1 MLHRSARALCALVLV
16 LSLQL
21 SAATDQDAAPGN
33 GRLSL
38 CAIVAGV
45 PAAAKAEILG
55 DAQRRAKALLHPVNG
70 SSFGPPRDGKDKNR
84 LAKQIEGILTQPPL
98 NRAHWGVDVVDLDTG
113 KALYSQNSDQ
123 LFLPASNAK
132 LFTTAAALAIAGPDY
147 RFRTTV
153 EAEGKVDE
161 NGRLLG
167 DLAIVGRGDPNISG
181 RVLPYALKTQ
191 RMPPHTQ
198 ILEEMADQ
206 VARNGLKIV
215 DGDLIG
221 DDTFYAFERYAEGW
235 AWDDLQWI
243 DGAPVSALTFND
255 NVVFVN
261 ILPGEHPGDKAV
273 ITVEPETSYYEVDNR
288 VMTSA
293 AGVTKRVGIHR
304 DPGSK
309 KIVLWGSLPLGDA
322 GMKEPMS
329 IEDPAEFVAQLFRT
343 LLERRGITIR
353 GKMRARHG
361 EGTQFFDPIP
371 PPAKLPAPGIDNP
384 GANRP
389 TGVPETAGAV
399 PQPGATQ
406 TVNPLSATPAQR
418 APDAE
423 SLSANKVLAEHYG
436 ESPLVNKVLAEHFSA
451 PLLDDI
457 RVTNKVSE
465 NLHAELALRL
475 AGKLRGEG
483 GSFEGGIAA
492 VKQFLLQAG
501 LKEDEFTFLD
511 GSGLSRRDLVT
522 PAATVQLLLYAARQ
536 PWGPVFEESLPVS
549 GVDGSLSDRFQKTP
563 AAGLIHAKTGSLS
576 HVNALSG
583 YGQTQSGERFVFS
596 IFCNNHNL
604 PASKAL
610 AAIDAVMQIL
620 VNDGTQPKK

>member
-1 MLHRSARALCALVLV
+1 MRNRLFSASLALIFLLNVPPSLATEADAAKTAAADKKTDPQKDLTREINAV
-16 LSLQL
+16 LSQ
-21 SAATDQDAAPGN
+21 Q
-33 GRLSL
+33 
-38 CAIVAGV
+38 
-45 PAAAKAEILG
+45 
-55 DAQRRAKALLHPVNG
+55 
-70 SSFGPPRDGKDKNR
+70 
-84 LAKQIEGILTQPPL
+84 PL

-147 RFRTTV
+147 RFHTTV
-153 EAEGKVDE
+153 EAEGKIDT

-167 DLAIVGRGDPNISG
+167 DLVIFGRGDPNISG

-191 RMPPHTQ
+191 RTPPHTQ

-261 ILPGEHPGDKAV
+261 VLPGEHPGDKAV
-273 ITVEPETSYYEVDNR
+273 VTIEPETNYYELDNR
-288 VMTSA
+288 LVTSSV
-293 AGVTKRVGIHR
+293 GVPKRVGIHR

-343 LLERRGITIR
+343 MLERRGITIR
-353 GKMRARHG
+353 GKTRARHG
-361 EGTQFFDPIP
+361 EGAEFFDQQIAHPNVPITEAP
-371 PPAKLPAPGIDNP
+371 P
-384 GANRP
+384 
-389 TGVPETAGAV
+389 
-399 PQPGATQ
+399 
-406 TVNPLSATPAQR
+406 S
-418 APDAE
+418 
-423 SLSANKVLAEHYG
+423 SANCPMCSAMKPQEPSGLNVP
-436 ESPLVNKVLAEHFSA
+436 SNKVLAEHFSG

-475 AGKLRGEG
+475 AGKLRGYG
-483 GSFEGGIAA
+483 GSFEGGVAA

-522 PAATVQLLLYAARQ
+522 PAATVQLLIYAARQ
-536 PWGPVFEESLPVS
+536 PWGPAFEESLPVS
-549 GVDGSLSDRFQKTP
+549 GMDGSLSDRFQKTP
-563 AAGLIHAKTGSLS
+563 AVGLIHAKTGSLS

-583 YGQTQSGERFVFS
+583 YGQTQTGKRFVFS
-596 IFCNNHNL
+596 IFCNDHNQ

-610 AAIDAVMQIL
+610 GAIDAVVRLL
-620 VNDGTQPKK
+620 VSADDSSKK

>member
-1 MLHRSARALCALVLV
+1 
-16 LSLQL
+16 
-21 SAATDQDAAPGN
+21 
-33 GRLSL
+33 
-38 CAIVAGV
+38 
-45 PAAAKAEILG
+45 
-55 DAQRRAKALLHPVNG
+55 
-70 SSFGPPRDGKDKNR
+70 
-84 LAKQIEGILTQPPL
+84 
-98 NRAHWGVDVVDLDTG
+98 
-113 KALYSQNSDQ
+113 
-123 LFLPASNAK
+123 
-132 LFTTAAALAIAGPDY
+132 
-147 RFRTTV
+147 
-153 EAEGKVDE
+153 
-161 NGRLLG
+161 
-167 DLAIVGRGDPNISG
+167 
-181 RVLPYALKTQ
+181 VLPYALKTQ
-191 RMPPHTQ
+191 RLPPHTQ

-261 ILPGEHPGDKAV
+261 VLPGEHPGDKAV
-273 ITVEPETSYYEVDNR
+273 VTVEPETNYYELDNR
-288 VMTSA
+288 VATSS

-309 KIVLWGSLPLGDA
+309 TIVLWGSLPLGDS

-353 GKMRARHG
+353 GKTRARHG
-361 EGTQFFDPIP
+361 EGEQFFDQQIAHPATAVVAP
-371 PPAKLPAPGIDNP
+371 PVITLSTPA
-384 GANRP
+384 
-389 TGVPETAGAV
+389 
-399 PQPGATQ
+399 ATQ
-406 TVNPLSATPAQR
+406 SPQEP
-418 APDAE
+418 PDLNQ
-423 SLSANKVLAEHYG
+423 SSSNKI
-436 ESPLVNKVLAEHFSA
+436 LAEHFSG

-475 AGKLRGEG
+475 AGKLRGDG
-483 GSFEGGIAA
+483 GSFEGGVAA

-522 PAATVQLLLYAARQ
+522 PAATVQLLIYAARQ
-536 PWGPVFEESLPVS
+536 SWGPVFEESLPVS

-563 AAGLIHAKTGSLS
+563 AVGLIHAKTGSLS

-583 YGQTQSGERFVFS
+583 YGQTQAGTRFVFS

-604 PASKAL
+604 PASKVL
-610 AAIDAVMQIL
+610 AAMDAVVRLL
-620 VNDGTQPKK
+620 VETEHAKK

>member
-1 MLHRSARALCALVLV
+1 MRNRLFSASLALIFLLNVPP
-16 LSLQL
+16 SL
-21 SAATDQDAAPGN
+21 ATEADAAKT
-33 GRLSL
+33 
-38 CAIVAGV
+38 
-45 PAAAKAEILG
+45 AAADKKNSPKKDLTKEIT
-55 DAQRRAKALLHPVNG
+55 A
-70 SSFGPPRDGKDKNR
+70 
-84 LAKQIEGILTQPPL
+84 ILEQPPL
-98 NRAHWGVDVVDLDTG
+98 NHAHWGVDVVDLETG

-147 RFRTTV
+147 HFRTTV
-153 EAEGKVDE
+153 ETEGKIDA

-167 DLAIVGRGDPNISG
+167 DLVIFGRGDPNISG
-181 RVLPYALKTQ
+181 RVLPFALKTQ
-191 RMPPHTQ
+191 RLPPHTQ

-261 ILPGEHPGDKAV
+261 VLPGEHPGDKAV
-273 ITVEPETSYYEVDNR
+273 VTVEPETTYYELDNR
-288 VMTSA
+288 VVTSSV
-293 AGVTKRVGIHR
+293 GVPKRVGIHR

-309 KIVLWGSLPLGDA
+309 KIVLWGSLPLSDS

-343 LLERRGITIR
+343 MLERRGITIR
-353 GKMRARHG
+353 GKTRARHG
-361 EGTQFFDPIP
+361 EDAQFFDQQIP
-371 PPAKLPAPGIDNP
+371 HPPTAAVVPPVVNSAVTNSAVTPPQEPDLNPAS
-384 GANRP
+384 
-389 TGVPETAGAV
+389 T
-399 PQPGATQ
+399 
-406 TVNPLSATPAQR
+406 
-418 APDAE
+418 
-423 SLSANKVLAEHYG
+423 NKI
-436 ESPLVNKVLAEHFSA
+436 LAEHFSG
-451 PLLDDI
+451 PLLEDI

-475 AGKLRGEG
+475 AGKLRGYG
-483 GSFEGGIAA
+483 GSFEGGVAA

-522 PAATVQLLLYAARQ
+522 PAATVQLLIYASRQ
-536 PWGPVFEESLPVS
+536 PWGPEFEESLPVS
-549 GVDGSLSDRFQKTP
+549 GVDGSLSERFQKTP
-563 AAGLIHAKTGSLS
+563 AVGQIHAKTGSLS

-583 YGQTQSGERFVFS
+583 YGQTQDGKQFVFS

-604 PASKAL
+604 PASKVLGAM
-610 AAIDAVMQIL
+610 DAVVKLL
-620 VNDGTQPKK
+620 VSADDSPKN

>member
-1 MLHRSARALCALVLV
+1 MLHRSARALCALALV
-16 LSLQL
+16 LSLQV
-21 SAATDQDAAPGN
+21 SASGEKKPAPKKD
-33 GRLSL
+33 L
-38 CAIVAGV
+38 
-45 PAAAKAEILG
+45 
-55 DAQRRAKALLHPVNG
+55 
-70 SSFGPPRDGKDKNR
+70 GKDIAAV
-84 LAKQIEGILTQPPL
+84 LSQPPL
-98 NRAHWGVDVVDLDTG
+98 NRAHWGIDVIDLDTG

-123 LFLPASNAK
+123 LFLPASNNK
-132 LFTTAAALAIAGPDY
+132 LFTTAAVLAIAGPDY
-147 RFRTTV
+147 RFHTTV
-153 EAEGKVDE
+153 EAEGKVDD

-167 DLAIVGRGDPNISG
+167 DLVIVGRGDPNISG

-191 RMPPHTQ
+191 RIPPHTQ

-206 VARNGLKIV
+206 VAHSGLKIV

-221 DDTFYAFERYAEGW
+221 DDAFYAFERYAEGW

-261 ILPGEHPGDKAV
+261 VLPGEHPGDKAV
-273 ITVEPETSYYEVDNR
+273 ITVEPETSYYELDNR
-288 VMTSA
+288 IVTSA
-293 AGVTKRVGIHR
+293 VGVAKRVGIHR

-322 GMKEPMS
+322 GAKEPMS

-353 GKMRARHG
+353 GKARARHG
-361 EGTQFFDPIP
+361 EGAQFFD
-371 PPAKLPAPGIDNP
+371 
-384 GANRP
+384 RP
-389 TGVPETAGAV
+389 V
-399 PQPGATQ
+399 PQLLNAPSPAVNNPPVAPAAQLLAQQMPDLNPATS
-406 TVNPLSATPAQR
+406 NR
-418 APDAE
+418 
-423 SLSANKVLAEHYG
+423 VLAEHV
-436 ESPLVNKVLAEHFSA
+436 ST

-457 RVTNKVSE
+457 RVINKTSE

-475 AGKLRGEG
+475 AGKLRGSG

-501 LKEDEFTFLD
+501 LKDDEFTFLD

-522 PAATVQLLLYAARQ
+522 PAATVQLLIYAARQ
-536 PWGPVFEESLPVS
+536 PWGPAFEESLPLS
-549 GVDGSLSDRFQKTP
+549 GVDGSLTDRFQKTP

-583 YGQTQSGERFVFS
+583 YGQTQPGKRFVFS

-604 PASKAL
+604 PGSKAL
-610 AAIDAVMQIL
+610 VAIDAVIQLL
-620 VNDGTQPKK
+620 VSEGGSPRK

>member
-1 MLHRSARALCALVLV
+1 MALPACDQCLSTISYNHGTLMPNRPFRASALLTLMLCLAASLETGAAGEKKPASKKDLGKDIAAV
-16 LSLQL
+16 LS
-21 SAATDQDAAPGN
+21 
-33 GRLSL
+33 
-38 CAIVAGV
+38 
-45 PAAAKAEILG
+45 
-55 DAQRRAKALLHPVNG
+55 
-70 SSFGPPRDGKDKNR
+70 
-84 LAKQIEGILTQPPL
+84 QPPL

-153 EAEGKVDE
+153 EAEGKIDD

-191 RMPPHTQ
+191 RTPPHTQ

-221 DDTFYAFERYAEGW
+221 DDTFYAFEPYAEGW

-261 ILPGEHPGDKAV
+261 VLPGEHPGDKAV

-288 VMTSA
+288 VLTSV

-309 KIVLWGSLPLGDA
+309 KIVLWGSLPLGDS

-353 GKMRARHG
+353 GKTRARHG
-361 EGTQFFDPIP
+361 EGAQFFDQQIP
-371 PPAKLPAPGIDNP
+371 HPANALGSGPAASPAVNS
-384 GANRP
+384 P
-389 TGVPETAGAV
+389 TTAAMQ
-399 PQPGATQ
+399 PQPPDLNAT
-406 TVNPLSATPAQR
+406 S
-418 APDAE
+418 
-423 SLSANKVLAEHYG
+423 NKI
-436 ESPLVNKVLAEHFSA
+436 LAEHFSP

-475 AGKLRGEG
+475 AGKLRGNG
-483 GSFEGGIAA
+483 GAFEGGVAA

-522 PAATVQLLLYAARQ
+522 PAATVQLLIYAARQ
-536 PWGPVFEESLPVS
+536 PWGPVFEESLPMS

-604 PASKAL
+604 PASKVL
-610 AAIDAVMQIL
+610 AAIDAVMQLL
-620 VNDGTQPKK
+620 VQDERAKK

>member
-1 MLHRSARALCALVLV
+1 MRNQSAKTPLAVTVFLAL
-16 LSLQL
+16 LSFGVAQQKAT
-21 SAATDQDAAPGN
+21 SAAE
-33 GRLSL
+33 
-38 CAIVAGV
+38 AG
-45 PAAAKAEILG
+45 ISQS
-55 DAQRRAKALLHPVNG
+55 DDSRAKALLHPTDGNG
-70 SSFGPPRDGKDKNR
+70 IEKGEKAKVLLRPAAAEDKEKKPTPKKDLSKEIAAV
-84 LAKQIEGILTQPPL
+84 LSQPPL

-167 DLAIVGRGDPNISG
+167 DLAIIGRGDPNISG

-191 RMPPHTQ
+191 RTPPHTQ

-206 VARNGLKIV
+206 VASNGLKIV

-273 ITVEPETSYYEVDNR
+273 ITVEPETSYYELDNR
-288 VMTSA
+288 VVTSS
-293 AGVTKRVGIHR
+293 AGVPKRVGIHR
-304 DPGSK
+304 EPGSK

-343 LLERRGITIR
+343 LLERRGIIIR
-353 GKMRARHG
+353 GKTRARHG
-361 EGTQFFDPIP
+361 EDAQFFDQQIP
-371 PPAKLPAPGIDNP
+371 HLPNSA
-384 GANRP
+384 A
-389 TGVPETAGAV
+389 AGAATTSGV
-399 PQPGATQ
+399 SAPANATMQPQQP
-406 TVNPLSATPAQR
+406 
-418 APDAE
+418 PDLNQ
-423 SLSANKVLAEHYG
+423 SSPNKI
-436 ESPLVNKVLAEHFSA
+436 LAEHFSA
-451 PLLDDI
+451 SLLDDV

-475 AGKLRGEG
+475 AGKLRGYG

-511 GSGLSRRDLVT
+511 GSGLSRRDLIT
-522 PAATVQLLLYAARQ
+522 PAATVQLLIYAARQ

-549 GVDGSLSDRFQKTP
+549 GVDGSLSERFQKTP
-563 AAGLIHAKTGSLS
+563 AVGLVHAKTGSLS

-583 YGQTQSGERFVFS
+583 YGQTQSGKRFVFS

-604 PASKAL
+604 PASKVLGAM
-610 AAIDAVMQIL
+610 DAV
-620 VNDGTQPKK
+620 VRAVVTEESSAK

>member
-1 MLHRSARALCALVLV
+1 MRNRLF
-16 LSLQL
+16 
-21 SAATDQDAAPGN
+21 SAALALIFLLNVPPSLATETKAAETVAADKRAEPQKDLTREIN
-33 GRLSL
+33 AILS
-38 CAIVAGV
+38 
-45 PAAAKAEILG
+45 
-55 DAQRRAKALLHPVNG
+55 
-70 SSFGPPRDGKDKNR
+70 
-84 LAKQIEGILTQPPL
+84 QPPL
-98 NRAHWGVDVVDLDTG
+98 SRAHWGLDVVDLETG

-132 LFTTAAALAIAGPDY
+132 LFTTAAALAIAGPNY

-153 EAEGKVDE
+153 EAEGKIDD

-167 DLAIVGRGDPNISG
+167 DLVIVGRGDPNISG

-191 RMPPHTQ
+191 RVAPHTQ

-261 ILPGEHPGDKAV
+261 VLPGEHPGDKAV
-273 ITVEPETSYYEVDNR
+273 VTVEPETNYYELDNR
-288 VMTSA
+288 VVTSS
-293 AGVTKRVGIHR
+293 AGVPKRVGIHR

-309 KIVLWGSLPLGDA
+309 TIVLWGSLPPGDS

-329 IEDPAEFVAQLFRT
+329 IEDPAEFVAQLFRIM
-343 LLERRGITIR
+343 LERRGITIR
-353 GKMRARHG
+353 GKTRARHG
-361 EGTQFFDPIP
+361 DAEQFFDQQILHPMIP
-371 PPAKLPAPGIDNP
+371 PAAG
-384 GANRP
+384 
-389 TGVPETAGAV
+389 TAASSI
-399 PQPGATQ
+399 
-406 TVNPLSATPAQR
+406 VNPSASASTPAQPEQ
-418 APDAE
+418 PD
-423 SLSANKVLAEHYG
+423 LNQ
-436 ESPLVNKVLAEHFSA
+436 SPNKVLAEHFSG
-451 PLLDDI
+451 PLLDDV

-475 AGKLRGEG
+475 AGKLRGYG
-483 GSFEGGIAA
+483 GSFEGGVAA

-522 PAATVQLLLYAARQ
+522 PAATVQLLIYAARQ
-536 PWGPVFEESLPVS
+536 PWGPAFEESLPVS
-549 GVDGSLSDRFQKTP
+549 GVDGSLSERFQKTP
-563 AAGLIHAKTGSLS
+563 ASGLIQAKTGSLS

-583 YGQTQSGERFVFS
+583 YGQTQAGKRFVFS

-604 PASKAL
+604 PASKVL
-610 AAIDAVMQIL
+610 AAMDAVVKLL
-620 VNDGTQPKK
+620 VGDEPRKK

>member
-1 MLHRSARALCALVLV
+1 MRNRPFSASLALILLLNVPPSLATEADSAKTAAADKKTDPKKDLTREIAAV
-16 LSLQL
+16 LSQ
-21 SAATDQDAAPGN
+21 Q
-33 GRLSL
+33 
-38 CAIVAGV
+38 
-45 PAAAKAEILG
+45 
-55 DAQRRAKALLHPVNG
+55 
-70 SSFGPPRDGKDKNR
+70 
-84 LAKQIEGILTQPPL
+84 PL

-153 EAEGKVDE
+153 EAEGKIDT

-167 DLAIVGRGDPNISG
+167 DLVIFGRGDPNISG

-191 RMPPHTQ
+191 RTPPHTQ

-261 ILPGEHPGDKAV
+261 VLPGEHPGDKAV
-273 ITVEPETSYYEVDNR
+273 VTIEPETNYYELDNR
-288 VMTSA
+288 AVTSS
-293 AGVTKRVGIHR
+293 AGVTRRVGIHR

-343 LLERRGITIR
+343 MLERRGITIR
-353 GKMRARHG
+353 GKTRARHG
-361 EGTQFFDPIP
+361 EGAEFFDQQIAHANVPTTEAP
-371 PPAKLPAPGIDNP
+371 P
-384 GANRP
+384 
-389 TGVPETAGAV
+389 
-399 PQPGATQ
+399 
-406 TVNPLSATPAQR
+406 S
-418 APDAE
+418 
-423 SLSANKVLAEHYG
+423 SANCPMGSAMKLQEFSGPNVP
-436 ESPLVNKVLAEHFSA
+436 SNKVLAEHFSG

-475 AGKLRGEG
+475 AGKLRGYG
-483 GSFEGGIAA
+483 GSFEGGVAA

-522 PAATVQLLLYAARQ
+522 PAATVQLLIYAARQ
-536 PWGPVFEESLPVS
+536 PWGPAFEESLPVS
-549 GVDGSLSDRFQKTP
+549 GMDGSLSDRFQKTP
-563 AAGLIHAKTGSLS
+563 AVGLIHAKTGSLS

-583 YGQTQSGERFVFS
+583 YGQTQTGKRFVFS
-596 IFCNNHNL
+596 IFCNDHNQ

-610 AAIDAVMQIL
+610 GAIDAVVKLL
-620 VNDGTQPKK
+620 VETEYMRK

>member
-1 MLHRSARALCALVLV
+1 MRNQSAKTPLAVTVFLAL
-16 LSLQL
+16 LSFGAPQQKGT
-21 SAATDQDAAPGN
+21 SAAE
-33 GRLSL
+33 
-38 CAIVAGV
+38 AG
-45 PAAAKAEILG
+45 ISQS
-55 DAQRRAKALLHPVNG
+55 DDSRAKALLHPTDGNG
-70 SSFGPPRDGKDKNR
+70 IEKGEKAKVLLRPAPENKEKKPGPKRDLSKEIAAV
-84 LAKQIEGILTQPPL
+84 LSQPPL
-98 NRAHWGVDVVDLDTG
+98 NRAHWGIDVVDLETG

-132 LFTTAAALAIAGPDY
+132 LFTTAAVLAIAGPDY

-167 DLAIVGRGDPNISG
+167 DLAVIGRGDPNISG

-191 RMPPHTQ
+191 RTPPHTQ

-221 DDTFYAFERYAEGW
+221 DDKFYAFERYAEGW

-261 ILPGEHPGDKAV
+261 VLPGEHPGDKAV
-273 ITVEPETSYYEVDNR
+273 VTVEPETSYYELDNR
-288 VMTSA
+288 VVTSSA
-293 AGVTKRVGIHR
+293 SVAKRVGVHR

-309 KIVLWGSLPLGDA
+309 TIMLWGSLPLGDS

-343 LLERRGITIR
+343 MLERRGITIR
-353 GKMRARHG
+353 GKTRARHG
-361 EGTQFFDPIP
+361 EDAQFFDQQIP
-371 PPAKLPAPGIDNP
+371 HPMISS
-384 GANRP
+384 P
-389 TGVPETAGAV
+389 TGTAAS
-399 PQPGATQ
+399 P
-406 TVNPLSATPAQR
+406 
-418 APDAE
+418 
-423 SLSANKVLAEHYG
+423 SANSAI
-436 ESPLVNKVLAEHFSA
+436 SPAMRPQEPPDFNQGTSNKILAEHFSV
-451 PLLDDI
+451 PLLDDV

-475 AGKLRGEG
+475 AGKLRGDG
-483 GSFEGGIAA
+483 GSFEGGVAA

-522 PAATVQLLLYAARQ
+522 PAATVQLLIYAARQ
-536 PWGPVFEESLPVS
+536 PWGLAFEESLPVS
-549 GVDGSLSDRFQKTP
+549 GVDGSLSDRFQKT
-563 AAGLIHAKTGSLS
+563 AAVGLIHAKTGSLS

-583 YGQTQSGERFVFS
+583 YGQTQAGKRFVFS

-604 PASKAL
+604 PASKVL
-610 AAIDAVMQIL
+610 AAMDAVVKLL
-620 VNDGTQPKK
+620 VNDDDPPKK

>member
-1 MLHRSARALCALVLV
+1 MRKRPFIASLALIFLLNISPY
-16 LSLQL
+16 L
-21 SAATDQDAAPGN
+21 ATEADGAKT
-33 GRLSL
+33 
-38 CAIVAGV
+38 
-45 PAAAKAEILG
+45 AAADKKTDPKKDLTKEIS
-55 DAQRRAKALLHPVNG
+55 A
-70 SSFGPPRDGKDKNR
+70 
-84 LAKQIEGILTQPPL
+84 ILSQPPL
-98 NRAHWGVDVVDLDTG
+98 NRAHWGVDVVDLETG
-113 KALYSQNSDQ
+113 KALYSENSDQ

-153 EAEGKVDE
+153 EAEGKIDT

-167 DLAIVGRGDPNISG
+167 DLVILGRGDPNISG

-191 RMPPHTQ
+191 RLPPHTQ

-206 VARNGLKIV
+206 VTRNGLKIV
-215 DGDLIG
+215 DGDVIG

-255 NVVFVN
+255 NVIFLN
-261 ILPGEHPGDKAV
+261 LLPGEHPGDKAI
-273 ITVEPETSYYEVDNR
+273 ITVEPETSYYELDNR
-288 VMTSA
+288 VVTSSV
-293 AGVTKRVGIHR
+293 GVTKRVGIHR

-329 IEDPAEFVAQLFRT
+329 IEDPAEFVAELFRT
-343 LLERRGITIR
+343 MLERRGITIR
-353 GKMRARHG
+353 GQTHARHG
-361 EGTQFFDPIP
+361 EGAEFFDQQIAHPNVPTTEAP
-371 PPAKLPAPGIDNP
+371 P
-384 GANRP
+384 
-389 TGVPETAGAV
+389 
-399 PQPGATQ
+399 
-406 TVNPLSATPAQR
+406 S
-418 APDAE
+418 
-423 SLSANKVLAEHYG
+423 SANCPMCSAMKQQEPSGLNVP
-436 ESPLVNKVLAEHFSA
+436 SNKVLAEHFSG

-475 AGKLRGEG
+475 AGKLRGYG
-483 GSFEGGIAA
+483 GSFEGGVAA

-511 GSGLSRRDLVT
+511 GSGLSRRDLIT
-522 PAATVQLLLYAARQ
+522 PAATVQLLIYAARQ
-536 PWGPVFEESLPVS
+536 PWGAAFEESLPVS
-549 GVDGSLSDRFQKTP
+549 GVDGSLADRFQNTP

-583 YGQTQSGERFVFS
+583 YGQTEKGRRFVFS
-596 IFCNNHNL
+596 IFCNDHNV
-604 PASKAL
+604 PANKAL
-610 AAIDAVMQIL
+610 GAIDAVVRLL
-620 VNDGTQPKK
+620 VGEEKIQK

>member
-1 MLHRSARALCALVLV
+1 MPSRPFRAFVLTLMLSLAAFLETGAAGEKKPAPKKDLGKDIAAV
-16 LSLQL
+16 LS
-21 SAATDQDAAPGN
+21 
-33 GRLSL
+33 
-38 CAIVAGV
+38 
-45 PAAAKAEILG
+45 
-55 DAQRRAKALLHPVNG
+55 
-70 SSFGPPRDGKDKNR
+70 
-84 LAKQIEGILTQPPL
+84 QPPL
-98 NRAHWGVDVVDLDTG
+98 SRAHWGVDVVDLETG

-132 LFTTAAALAIAGPDY
+132 LFTTAAALSIAGPNY

-153 EAEGKVDE
+153 EADGKIDD

-167 DLAIVGRGDPNISG
+167 DLVIVGRGDPNISG

-191 RMPPHTQ
+191 RLPPHTQ

-261 ILPGEHPGDKAV
+261 VLPGEHPGDKAV
-273 ITVEPETSYYEVDNR
+273 VTVEPETNYYELDNR
-288 VMTSA
+288 VATSS

-309 KIVLWGSLPLGDA
+309 TIVLWGSLPLGDS

-353 GKMRARHG
+353 GKTRARHG
-361 EGTQFFDPIP
+361 EGEQFFDQQIAHPATAVVAP
-371 PPAKLPAPGIDNP
+371 PVITLSTPA
-384 GANRP
+384 
-389 TGVPETAGAV
+389 
-399 PQPGATQ
+399 ATQ
-406 TVNPLSATPAQR
+406 SPQEP
-418 APDAE
+418 PDLNQ
-423 SLSANKVLAEHYG
+423 SSSNKI
-436 ESPLVNKVLAEHFSA
+436 LAEHFSG

-475 AGKLRGEG
+475 AGKLRGDG
-483 GSFEGGIAA
+483 GSFEGGVAA

-522 PAATVQLLLYAARQ
+522 PAATVQLLIYAARQ
-536 PWGPVFEESLPVS
+536 SWGPVFEESLPVS

-563 AAGLIHAKTGSLS
+563 AVGLIHAKTGSLS

-583 YGQTQSGERFVFS
+583 YGQTQAGTRFVFS

-604 PASKAL
+604 PASKVL
-610 AAIDAVMQIL
+610 AAMDAVVRLL
-620 VNDGTQPKK
+620 VETEHAKK

>member
-1 MLHRSARALCALVLV
+1 MRNRLFSASLALIFLLNVPP
-16 LSLQL
+16 SL
-21 SAATDQDAAPGN
+21 ATEADAQKT
-33 GRLSL
+33 
-38 CAIVAGV
+38 
-45 PAAAKAEILG
+45 AAADKKTAPKKDLTKEIT
-55 DAQRRAKALLHPVNG
+55 A
-70 SSFGPPRDGKDKNR
+70 
-84 LAKQIEGILTQPPL
+84 ILNQPPL
-98 NRAHWGVDVVDLDTG
+98 SRAHWGVDVVDLETG

-132 LFTTAAALAIAGPDY
+132 LFTTAAALAIAGPNY

-153 EAEGKVDE
+153 EAEGKVDD

-167 DLAIVGRGDPNISG
+167 DLVIVGRGDPNISG

-191 RMPPHTQ
+191 RTPPHTQ

-261 ILPGEHPGDKAV
+261 VLPAEHPGDKAV
-273 ITVEPETSYYEVDNR
+273 VTVEPESSYYELDNR
-288 VMTSA
+288 VVTSS
-293 AGVTKRVGIHR
+293 AGVPKRIGIHR
-304 DPGSK
+304 DPESK
-309 KIVLWGSLPLGDA
+309 TIVLWGSLPVGDS

-343 LLERRGITIR
+343 MLERRGITIR
-353 GKMRARHG
+353 GKTRARHG
-361 EGTQFFDPIP
+361 DGEQFFDQQIAHAAPAVAP
-371 PPAKLPAPGIDNP
+371 PVITLSTPA
-384 GANRP
+384 
-389 TGVPETAGAV
+389 
-399 PQPGATQ
+399 ATQ
-406 TVNPLSATPAQR
+406 SPQEQ
-418 APDAE
+418 PDLNQ
-423 SLSANKVLAEHYG
+423 SS
-436 ESPLVNKVLAEHFSA
+436 NKVLAEHFSG

-475 AGKLRGEG
+475 AGKLRGDG
-483 GSFEGGIAA
+483 GSFEGGVAA

-522 PAATVQLLLYAARQ
+522 PAATVQLLIYAARQ
-536 PWGPVFEESLPVS
+536 PWGPALEESLPVS

-563 AAGLIHAKTGSLS
+563 AVGLIHAKTGSLS

-583 YGQTQSGERFVFS
+583 YGQTQAGKRFVFS

-604 PASKAL
+604 PASKVL
-610 AAIDAVMQIL
+610 AAIDAVVQLL
-620 VNDGTQPKK
+620 VKGSGTAKK

>member
-1 MLHRSARALCALVLV
+1 MRNRPFSASLALILLLNVPPSLATEADSAKTAAADKKTDPKKDLTREIAAV
-16 LSLQL
+16 LSQ
-21 SAATDQDAAPGN
+21 Q
-33 GRLSL
+33 
-38 CAIVAGV
+38 
-45 PAAAKAEILG
+45 
-55 DAQRRAKALLHPVNG
+55 
-70 SSFGPPRDGKDKNR
+70 
-84 LAKQIEGILTQPPL
+84 PL

-153 EAEGKVDE
+153 EAEGKIDT

-167 DLAIVGRGDPNISG
+167 DLVIFGRGDPNISG

-191 RMPPHTQ
+191 RTPPHTQ

-261 ILPGEHPGDKAV
+261 VLPGEHPGDKAV
-273 ITVEPETSYYEVDNR
+273 VTIEPETNYYELDNR
-288 VMTSA
+288 AVTSS
-293 AGVTKRVGIHR
+293 AGVTRRVGIHR

-343 LLERRGITIR
+343 MLERRGITIR
-353 GKMRARHG
+353 GKTRARHG
-361 EGTQFFDPIP
+361 EGAEFFDQQIAHPNVPTTEAP
-371 PPAKLPAPGIDNP
+371 P
-384 GANRP
+384 
-389 TGVPETAGAV
+389 
-399 PQPGATQ
+399 
-406 TVNPLSATPAQR
+406 S
-418 APDAE
+418 
-423 SLSANKVLAEHYG
+423 SANCPMGSAMKLQEFSGPNVP
-436 ESPLVNKVLAEHFSA
+436 SNKVLAEHFSG

-475 AGKLRGEG
+475 AGKLRGYG
-483 GSFEGGIAA
+483 GSFEGGVAA

-522 PAATVQLLLYAARQ
+522 PAATVQLLIYAARQ
-536 PWGPVFEESLPVS
+536 PWGPAFEESLPVS
-549 GVDGSLSDRFQKTP
+549 GMDGSLSDRFQKTP
-563 AAGLIHAKTGSLS
+563 AVGLIHAKTGSLS

-583 YGQTQSGERFVFS
+583 YGQTQTGKRFVFS
-596 IFCNNHNL
+596 IFCNDHNQ

-610 AAIDAVMQIL
+610 GAIDAVVRLL
-620 VNDGTQPKK
+620 VSADDSSKK

>member
-1 MLHRSARALCALVLV
+1 MLQRSARALCALALV
-16 LSLQL
+16 LSLQV
-21 SAATDQDAAPGN
+21 SAAGEKKPAPKKD
-33 GRLSL
+33 L
-38 CAIVAGV
+38 
-45 PAAAKAEILG
+45 
-55 DAQRRAKALLHPVNG
+55 
-70 SSFGPPRDGKDKNR
+70 GKDIAAV
-84 LAKQIEGILTQPPL
+84 LSQPPL
-98 NRAHWGVDVVDLDTG
+98 NRAHWGVDVVDLETG

-123 LFLPASNAK
+123 LFLPASNTK
-132 LFTTAAALAIAGPDY
+132 LFTTAAALAVAGPDY
-147 RFRTTV
+147 RLRTTV
-153 EAEGKVDE
+153 EAEGKIDD

-167 DLAIVGRGDPNISG
+167 DLVIFGRGDPNISG
-181 RVLPYALKTQ
+181 RTLPYTLKTQ
-191 RMPPHTQ
+191 RTPPHTQ

-261 ILPGEHPGDKAV
+261 VLPGEHPGDKAV
-273 ITVEPETSYYEVDNR
+273 ITVEPETSYYELDNR
-288 VMTSA
+288 VLTTAVGA
-293 AGVTKRVGIHR
+293 AKRVGIHR

-322 GMKEPMS
+322 GAKEPMS

-353 GKMRARHG
+353 GKARARHG
-361 EGTQFFDPIP
+361 EGAQFFDQQVPHAPTAPAMGAAAAPLVNSPISPAMQP
-371 PPAKLPAPGIDNP
+371 PPQ
-384 GANRP
+384 
-389 TGVPETAGAV
+389 V
-399 PQPGATQ
+399 ATDLNQ
-406 TVNPLSATPAQR
+406 AS
-418 APDAE
+418 
-423 SLSANKVLAEHYG
+423 SNKILAEHV
-436 ESPLVNKVLAEHFSA
+436 ST

-457 RVTNKVSE
+457 RVINKTSE

-475 AGKLRGEG
+475 AGKLGGNG
-483 GSFEGGIAA
+483 GSFESGVAA

-501 LKEDEFTFLD
+501 LKDDEFTFLD

-522 PAATVQLLLYAARQ
+522 PAATVQLLIYAARQ
-536 PWGPVFEESLPVS
+536 PWGPAFEESLPLS
-549 GVDGSLSDRFQKTP
+549 GVDGSLTDRFQKTP

-583 YGQTQSGERFVFS
+583 YGQTQSGKRFVFS

-604 PASKAL
+604 PGSKAL
-610 AAIDAVMQIL
+610 AAIDAVMQLL
-620 VNDGTQPKK
+620 VSDGGPPKK

>member
-1 MLHRSARALCALVLV
+1 MLQRSARALCALALV
-16 LSLQL
+16 LSLQV
-21 SAATDQDAAPGN
+21 SAPGEKKPAPKKDL
-33 GRLSL
+33 GKEIADVLS
-38 CAIVAGV
+38 
-45 PAAAKAEILG
+45 
-55 DAQRRAKALLHPVNG
+55 
-70 SSFGPPRDGKDKNR
+70 
-84 LAKQIEGILTQPPL
+84 QPPL
-98 NRAHWGVDVVDLDTG
+98 NRAHWGVDVVDLGTG
-113 KALYSQNSDQ
+113 KALYSQNPDE
-123 LFLPASNAK
+123 LFLPASNTK

-153 EAEGKVDE
+153 EAEGRVDDSA
-161 NGRLLG
+161 RLLG
-167 DLAIVGRGDPNISG
+167 DLVIVGRGDPNISG

-191 RMPPHTQ
+191 RTPPHTQ

-206 VARNGLKIV
+206 VARNGLKSV

-221 DDTFYAFERYAEGW
+221 DDTFYEFERYAEGW

-261 ILPGEHPGDKAV
+261 VMPGERPGDKAV
-273 ITVEPETSYYEVDNR
+273 ITVEPETSYYELDNR
-288 VMTSA
+288 VVTSS
-293 AGVTKRVGIHR
+293 AGVAKRVGIHR

-343 LLERRGITIR
+343 MLERRGITIR
-353 GKMRARHG
+353 GKARARHG
-361 EGTQFFDPIP
+361 DDAQFFDQQIAHPATAAVP
-371 PPAKLPAPGIDNP
+371 PPIVNSAPAAATTSPQE
-384 GANRP
+384 RP
-389 TGVPETAGAV
+389 ELNQA
-399 PQPGATQ
+399 
-406 TVNPLSATPAQR
+406 S
-418 APDAE
+418 
-423 SLSANKVLAEHYG
+423 SNKVLAEHI
-436 ESPLVNKVLAEHFSA
+436 STF
-451 PLLDDI
+451 LLDDV
-457 RVTNKVSE
+457 RVINKTSE

-475 AGKLRGEG
+475 AGKLRGYG

-522 PAATVQLLLYAARQ
+522 PAATVQLLIYAARQ
-536 PWGPVFEESLPVS
+536 PWGAAFEESLPVS

-563 AAGLIHAKTGSLS
+563 AVGLIHAKTGSLS

-583 YGQTQSGERFVFS
+583 YGQTQTGKRFMFS

-604 PASKAL
+604 PANKAL
-610 AAIDAVMQIL
+610 TAIDAVLQLL
-620 VNDGTQPKK
+620 VGDGDPPKK

>member
-1 MLHRSARALCALVLV
+1 MWNRRFSASLVLIFLLNV
-16 LSLQL
+16 PPAL
-21 SAATDQDAAPGN
+21 ATEA
-33 GRLSL
+33 
-38 CAIVAGV
+38 
-45 PAAAKAEILG
+45 
-55 DAQRRAKALLHPVNG
+55 DAQKNG
-70 SSFGPPRDGKDKNR
+70 CCGQKNSPKRD
-84 LAKQIEGILTQPPL
+84 LAREIAAILEQPPL
-98 NRAHWGVDVVDLDTG
+98 NRAHWGIDVVDLDTG

-132 LFTTAAALAIAGPDY
+132 LFTTAASLAIAGPDY

-153 EAEGKVDE
+153 EAEGKVDD

-167 DLAIVGRGDPNISG
+167 DLVIVGRGDPNISG

-191 RMPPHTQ
+191 RTPPHTQ

-221 DDTFYAFERYAEGW
+221 DDTFYAFEKYAEGW

-255 NVVFVN
+255 NVIFVN
-261 ILPGEHPGDKAV
+261 VLPGEHPGDKAI
-273 ITVEPETSYYEVDNR
+273 ITMEPETSYYELDNR
-288 VMTSA
+288 VVTSS

-329 IEDPAEFVAQLFRT
+329 IEDPAEFVAELFRT
-343 LLERRGITIR
+343 MLERRGITIR
-353 GKMRARHG
+353 GKARSRHG
-361 EGTQFFDPIP
+361 EGAEFFDQQIP
-371 PPAKLPAPGIDNP
+371 RPMTSP
-384 GANRP
+384 P
-389 TGVPETAGAV
+389 TGAAASP
-399 PQPGATQ
+399 
-406 TVNPLSATPAQR
+406 
-418 APDAE
+418 
-423 SLSANKVLAEHYG
+423 SANPAISTAMRPQEPPDFNQG
-436 ESPLVNKVLAEHFSA
+436 PSNKILAEHFSA
-451 PLLDDI
+451 PLLDDV

-475 AGKLRGEG
+475 AGKLRGYG
-483 GSFEGGIAA
+483 GSFEGGVAA

-522 PAATVQLLLYAARQ
+522 PAATVQLLIYAARQ
-536 PWGPVFEESLPVS
+536 PWGPAFEESLPVS
-549 GVDGSLSDRFQKTP
+549 GVDGSLSERFQKTP
-563 AAGLIHAKTGSLS
+563 AVGHVHAKTGSLS

-583 YGQTQSGERFVFS
+583 YGQTQSAKRFVFS
-596 IFCNNHNL
+596 IFCNNHNV

-610 AAIDAVMQIL
+610 GAIDEL
-620 VNDGTQPKK
+620 VKLLVTQ

>member
-1 MLHRSARALCALVLV
+1 MPSRPFRAFVLTLMLSLAAFLETGAAGEKKPAPKKDLGKDIAAV
-16 LSLQL
+16 LS
-21 SAATDQDAAPGN
+21 
-33 GRLSL
+33 
-38 CAIVAGV
+38 
-45 PAAAKAEILG
+45 
-55 DAQRRAKALLHPVNG
+55 
-70 SSFGPPRDGKDKNR
+70 
-84 LAKQIEGILTQPPL
+84 QPPL
-98 NRAHWGVDVVDLDTG
+98 SRAHWGVDVVDLETG

-132 LFTTAAALAIAGPDY
+132 LFTTAAALSIAGPNY

-153 EAEGKVDE
+153 EADGKIDD

-167 DLAIVGRGDPNISG
+167 DLVIIGRGDPNISG

-191 RMPPHTQ
+191 RLPPHTQ

-206 VARNGLKIV
+206 VARNGLKTV

-261 ILPGEHPGDKAV
+261 VLPGEHPGDKAV
-273 ITVEPETSYYEVDNR
+273 VTVEPETNYYELDNR
-288 VMTSA
+288 VATSS

-309 KIVLWGSLPLGDA
+309 TIVLWGSLPLGDS

-353 GKMRARHG
+353 GKTRARHG
-361 EGTQFFDPIP
+361 EGEQFFDQQIAHPATAVVAP
-371 PPAKLPAPGIDNP
+371 PVITLSTPA
-384 GANRP
+384 
-389 TGVPETAGAV
+389 
-399 PQPGATQ
+399 ATQ
-406 TVNPLSATPAQR
+406 SPQEP
-418 APDAE
+418 PDLNQ
-423 SLSANKVLAEHYG
+423 SSSNKI
-436 ESPLVNKVLAEHFSA
+436 LAEHFSG

-475 AGKLRGEG
+475 AGKLRGDG
-483 GSFEGGIAA
+483 GSFEGGVAA

-522 PAATVQLLLYAARQ
+522 PAATVQLLIYAARQ
-536 PWGPVFEESLPVS
+536 SWGPVFEESLPVS

-563 AAGLIHAKTGSLS
+563 AVGLIHAKTGSLS

-583 YGQTQSGERFVFS
+583 YGQTQAGTRFVFS

-604 PASKAL
+604 PASKVL
-610 AAIDAVMQIL
+610 AAMDAVVRLL
-620 VNDGTQPKK
+620 VETEHAKK

>member
-1 MLHRSARALCALVLV
+1 MVHRSARALCALALV
-16 LSLQL
+16 LSLHL
-21 SAATDQDAAPGN
+21 S
-33 GRLSL
+33 
-38 CAIVAGV
+38 VAGEKK
-45 PAAAKAEILG
+45 PAPKKDLSKEIAAVL
-55 DAQRRAKALLHPVNG
+55 
-70 SSFGPPRDGKDKNR
+70 S
-84 LAKQIEGILTQPPL
+84 QPLL
-98 NRAHWGVDVVDLDTG
+98 NRAHWGVDVVDLETG
-113 KALYSQNSDQ
+113 KALYSQNSDE

-147 RFRTTV
+147 HFRTTV
-153 EAEGKVDE
+153 EAEGKIDD

-167 DLAIVGRGDPNISG
+167 DLVIVGRGDPNISG

-191 RMPPHTQ
+191 RTPPHTQ
-198 ILEEMADQ
+198 VLEEMADQ

-221 DDTFYAFERYAEGW
+221 DDMFYAFERYAEGW

-255 NVVFVN
+255 NVVFINV
-261 ILPGEHPGDKAV
+261 LPAEHPGDKAV
-273 ITVEPETSYYEVDNR
+273 VTVEPETSYYELDNR
-288 VMTSA
+288 VVTSS

-343 LLERRGITIR
+343 MLERRGITIR
-353 GKMRARHG
+353 GKTRARHG
-361 EGTQFFDPIP
+361 EDAQFFDQQIP
-371 PPAKLPAPGIDNP
+371 HPVTSS
-384 GANRP
+384 P
-389 TGVPETAGAV
+389 TGAAASP
-399 PQPGATQ
+399 
-406 TVNPLSATPAQR
+406 
-418 APDAE
+418 
-423 SLSANKVLAEHYG
+423 SANPVI
-436 ESPLVNKVLAEHFSA
+436 SPAMRPQEPPDFSQGPSNKILAEHFSG
-451 PLLDDI
+451 PLLDDV

-475 AGKLRGEG
+475 AGKLRGYG
-483 GSFEGGIAA
+483 GSFEGGVAA

-522 PAATVQLLLYAARQ
+522 PAATVQLLIYAARQ
-536 PWGPVFEESLPVS
+536 PWGPAFEESLPVS
-549 GVDGSLSDRFQKTP
+549 GVDGSLSERFQKTP
-563 AAGLIHAKTGSLS
+563 AMGLVHAKTGSLS

-583 YGQTQSGERFVFS
+583 YGQTQSGKRFVFS

-604 PASKAL
+604 PANKVL
-610 AAIDAVMQIL
+610 AAMDAVVRAVVTEERL
-620 VNDGTQPKK
+620 AK

>member
-1 MLHRSARALCALVLV
+1 MRNRLFSASLALIFLLNVPP
-16 LSLQL
+16 SL
-21 SAATDQDAAPGN
+21 ATEADAAKT
-33 GRLSL
+33 
-38 CAIVAGV
+38 
-45 PAAAKAEILG
+45 AAADKKNSPKKDLTKEIT
-55 DAQRRAKALLHPVNG
+55 A
-70 SSFGPPRDGKDKNR
+70 
-84 LAKQIEGILTQPPL
+84 ILEQPPL
-98 NRAHWGVDVVDLDTG
+98 NHAHWGVDVVDLETG

-147 RFRTTV
+147 HFRTTV
-153 EAEGKVDE
+153 ETEGKIDA

-167 DLAIVGRGDPNISG
+167 DLVIFGRGDPNISG
-181 RVLPYALKTQ
+181 RVLPFALKTQ
-191 RMPPHTQ
+191 RLPPHTQ

-221 DDTFYAFERYAEGW
+221 DDTFYAFERYGEGW

-261 ILPGEHPGDKAV
+261 VLPGEHPGDKAV
-273 ITVEPETSYYEVDNR
+273 VTVEPETTYYELDNR
-288 VMTSA
+288 VVTSSV
-293 AGVTKRVGIHR
+293 GVPKRVGIHR

-309 KIVLWGSLPLGDA
+309 KIVLWGSLPLSDS

-343 LLERRGITIR
+343 MLERRGITIR
-353 GKMRARHG
+353 GKTRARHG
-361 EGTQFFDPIP
+361 EDAQFFDQQIP
-371 PPAKLPAPGIDNP
+371 HPPTAAVVPPVVNSAVTNSAVTPPQEPDLNPAS
-384 GANRP
+384 
-389 TGVPETAGAV
+389 T
-399 PQPGATQ
+399 
-406 TVNPLSATPAQR
+406 
-418 APDAE
+418 
-423 SLSANKVLAEHYG
+423 NKI
-436 ESPLVNKVLAEHFSA
+436 LAEHFSG
-451 PLLDDI
+451 PLLEDI

-475 AGKLRGEG
+475 AGKLRGYG
-483 GSFEGGIAA
+483 GSFEGGVAA

-522 PAATVQLLLYAARQ
+522 PAATVQLLIYASRQ
-536 PWGPVFEESLPVS
+536 PWGPEFEESLPVS
-549 GVDGSLSDRFQKTP
+549 GVDGSLSERFQKTP
-563 AAGLIHAKTGSLS
+563 AVGQIHAKTGSLS

-583 YGQTQSGERFVFS
+583 YGQTQDGKQFVFS

-604 PASKAL
+604 PASKVLGAM
-610 AAIDAVMQIL
+610 DAVVKLL
-620 VNDGTQPKK
+620 VSAGDSPKN

>member
-1 MLHRSARALCALVLV
+1 MPKQSFRAPVAVTLMLCLAA
-16 LSLQL
+16 SLE
-21 SAATDQDAAPGN
+21 
-33 GRLSL
+33 
-38 CAIVAGV
+38 AGA
-45 PAAAKAEILG
+45 AAAKKQPKKDLGKEIT
-55 DAQRRAKALLHPVNG
+55 AV
-70 SSFGPPRDGKDKNR
+70 
-84 LAKQIEGILTQPPL
+84 ITQPPL
-98 NRAHWGVDVVDLDTG
+98 NRAHWGVDVVDLETG
-113 KALYSQNSDQ
+113 KALYSENSDH

-147 RFRTTV
+147 HFRTTV
-153 EAEGKVDE
+153 EAEGKVDN

-167 DLAIVGRGDPNISG
+167 DLVIFGRGDPNISG

-191 RMPPHTQ
+191 RTPPHTQ

-255 NVVFVN
+255 NVVFIN
-261 ILPGEHPGDKAV
+261 ILPGEHLGDKAL
-273 ITVEPETSYYEVDNR
+273 ITVEPETSYYELDNR
-288 VMTSA
+288 VVTSS

-343 LLERRGITIR
+343 LLERRGIIIR
-353 GKMRARHG
+353 GKTRARHG
-361 EGTQFFDPIP
+361 DDAQFFDQQIPHLPSVPAAGAASSPAVNSPIP
-371 PPAKLPAPGIDNP
+371 PAMQPSDLNPA
-384 GANRP
+384 
-389 TGVPETAGAV
+389 
-399 PQPGATQ
+399 
-406 TVNPLSATPAQR
+406 S
-418 APDAE
+418 
-423 SLSANKVLAEHYG
+423 SNKILAEHY
-436 ESPLVNKVLAEHFSA
+436 ST
-451 PLLDDI
+451 PLLDDV
-457 RVTNKVSE
+457 RVINKTSE

-475 AGKLRGEG
+475 AGKLRGYG
-483 GSFEGGIAA
+483 GSFEGGVAA

-522 PAATVQLLLYAARQ
+522 PAATVQLLIYASRQ
-536 PWGPVFEESLPVS
+536 PWGPAFEESLPVS
-549 GVDGSLSDRFQKTP
+549 GVDGSLSERFQKTP
-563 AAGLIHAKTGSLS
+563 AVGHVHAKTGSLS

-583 YGQTQSGERFVFS
+583 YGQTQSGKRFVFS
-596 IFCNNHNL
+596 IFCNDHNL
-604 PASKAL
+604 PGSKVL
-610 AAIDAVMQIL
+610 AAMDAVVQIL
-620 VNDGTQPKK
+620 VQDERAKK